1 MVIDANSMR
10 PLKKPT
16 KDKNYYIK
24 LYALSQYHFDEVG
37 IGWERTLEIKR
48 EICGYDDLY
57 SVSLYKL
64 EKLIKA
70 LRKEFKKL
78 QVDSNG
84 GLSPSSAP
92 STNKQEKK

>member
-24 LYALSQYHFDEVG
+24 LYALAQYHFDEEG

-48 EICGYDDLY
+48 QLIGWDKDLIDCN
-57 SVSLYKL
+57 VNQLK
-64 EKLIKA
+64 KLINA
-70 LRKEFKKL
+70 LRKEYIKEVNNVNESKGR
-78 QVDSNG
+78 NR
-84 GLSPSSAP
+84 PR
-92 STNKQEKK
+92 

>member
-24 LYALSQYHFDEVG
+24 LYALAQYHFDEEG

-70 LRKEFKKL
+70 LRQEFKKL

-84 GLSPSSAP
+84 GLSPSSVP